1 MKKKKLLI
9 TLAVILF
16 CLTATQANAQWALG
30 LKGVDIHCQRY
41 RLDTTA
47 FLLVLIDGR
56 IQRHSVNPSAC
67 IAAALVG
74 VETVPKPNQD
84 FLKQVV
90 DFGLVV
96 REHVAHRV
104 DGPLVLPHQKF
115 KLMFF
120 VAVHNAFSLQRSS
133 C

>member
-1 MKKKKLLI
+1 M
-9 TLAVILF
+9 
-16 CLTATQANAQWALG
+16 
-30 LKGVDIHCQRY
+30 
-41 RLDTTA
+41 

-56 IQRHSVNPSAC
+56 VERDAIDPSLRGTTS
-67 IAAALVG
+67 LVI
-74 VETVPKPNQD
+74 VVAIPKPNKD

-90 DFGLVV
+90 DFGLVA

-115 KLMFF
+115 KLMFL
-120 VAVHNAFSLQRSS
+120 VVVHNAFFVATFIMLDNKGKELLHHGDNF